1 MTAKTTAP
9 GVVRDQFR
17 PGEPLVVLADLSGA
31 ETMMGAA
38 HSE

>member
-9 GVVRDQFR
+9 GVVRDQFK
-17 PGEPLVVLADLSGA
+17 PGEALVVLADLKGA

-38 HSE
+38 QCG